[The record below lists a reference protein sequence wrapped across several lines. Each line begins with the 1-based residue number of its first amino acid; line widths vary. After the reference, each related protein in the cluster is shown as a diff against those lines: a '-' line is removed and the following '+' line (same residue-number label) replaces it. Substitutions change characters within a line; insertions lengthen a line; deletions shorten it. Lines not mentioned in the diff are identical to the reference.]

1 MIFRIRLS
9 VTKKGFRVR
18 EKGMIASFVKPGP
31 TRLIEIANVLDLF
44 DETVQRLG
52 RIQRKS

>member
-9 VTKKGFRVR
+9 VTKKGFRAR
-18 EKGMIASFVKPGP
+18 EKEMIVSFVEPGLM
-31 TRLIEIANVLDLF
+31 RLIEIANVLDLL

-52 RIQRKS
+52 RIQRES